1 MKTRRLIT
9 GLVLALVLA
18 LVSTNGALADYTP
31 STNFFYGPVQI
42 NGGNIPVGTAVT
54 AWCGGVLV
62 ITSPYYYDNDQFLA
76 DGITPNPDY
85 QKTVYFFGIPSDNPG
100 TPGIDGCTE
109 GQTIIFKI
117 GSLIADQIGI
127 WHSMGNTRLPLS
139 VLPTAA
145 PVTISGDAGIGGATI
160 TYTGGSTTAN
170 SGGIYSFTVEA
181 GWTGSVT
188 PSMPGYTFNPVNR
201 TYIHILDNQPNQDYT
216 ATLEVPAPPPLPASF
231 YGTVKS
237 SGENVPIGTQVSAR
251 INGVQYAVSPYTVF
265 NGETVYSLNVPGDD
279 PETPGI
285 IEGGVPGD
293 TIVFFVG
300 SIQAAQTAIWQGGI
314 NVNLNLTATLPDYH
328 YLFLPL
334 TFR

>member
-1 MKTRRLIT
+1 MKIRYLIT
-9 GLVLALVLA
+9 GVVLALLLA
-18 LVSTNGALADYTP
+18 LVTITGALAVPPTA
-31 STNFFYGPVQI
+31 SSFYGTVKI
-42 NGGNIPVGTAVT
+42 SGANVPVGTAVT
-54 AWCGGVLV
+54 AWCGGVKYA
-62 ITSPYYYDNDQFLA
+62 TSPYLYDDF
-76 DGITPNPDY
+76 DPPDVDY
-85 QKTVYFFGIPSDNPG
+85 GNTVYAFNVPG
-100 TPGIDGCTE
+100 DDLSTPGVIEGCTQ
-109 GQTIIFKI
+109 GQTIIFKVGI
-117 GSLIADQIGI
+117 YTADQTGVWLTGSNI
-127 WHSMGNTRLPLS
+127 RLNLT
-139 VLPTAA
+139 VNNPTAA
-145 PVTISGDAGIGGATI
+145 PVTISGDAGIGGAII

-188 PSMPGYTFNPVNR
+188 PSLPGYTFNPVNR

-285 IEGGVPGD
+285 IEGGVSGD

-328 YLFLPL
+328 FLFLPL